1 MASLR
6 LLAPMIGF
14 LSHAAAAAA
23 ATAGSAAAATTAT
36 ACASLSGRTFS
47 NGTANVTLATDM
59 PQGANLS
66 TVGLA
71 ADGPPTN
78 ELPGFCR
85 VALSIQTS
93 PESAATAEVWLP
105 QPDAWNARLLTVGNG
120 GFAGSINY
128 ADVAWGLRKGF
139 ATTSTDTGHDTGHD
153 PSSPGASWML
163 HYPER
168 TIDWAHRALH
178 LSVVAAKQVVAAY
191 YRDDNHTTQ
200 AAAESE
206 SPSHYSYYA
215 GCSTGGRQGL
225 AALQR
230 YPADFD
236 GVLVGSAI
244 PWQTHTSAWQTYA
257 ALLQYPA
264 SRSSFIPAGL
274 WASLVAPAVLEQCDV
289 ALDGVADGIIMDPS
303 RCAFRPEI
311 LLCGKTGGKTNTTV
325 NTDCLTRD
333 QVLNLKRLYRPWLTS
348 DGQLINPGISP
359 GGESGFASLMNSAEP
374 LFGPE
379 FYRNAVYNDSSW
391 DWRTLSAADVAFAD
405 AVNPGGANA
414 YDPDLRPFE
423 ARGGKVLHY
432 HGYADPLIP
441 SLNAA
446 AWYDEV
452 NYFYESV
459 VGRAGDVDR
468 FYRLFMVPGM
478 GHCSGGAGAWA
489 LDGAGQGGFPLSA
502 NDSSHSLLYSLV
514 DWVESAAGAAT
525 NISSAVNDPLK
536 HPRRTTGNAPES
548 IIGTK
553 FVNDT
558 PSLGVSFTR
567 PICRWPQTAVYN
579 GVGNVDD
586 AASWSC
592 PITGIY

>member
-6 LLAPMIGF
+6 LLAPMIGL
-14 LSHAAAAAA
+14 LSHAAA
-23 ATAGSAAAATTAT
+23 TAGAGAGAGAAATTAT
-36 ACASLSGRTFS
+36 TCASLSGRTFS
-47 NGTANVTLATDM
+47 NGTANVTLATGM
-59 PQGANLS
+59 PQGANL
-66 TVGLA
+66 TGDGLA
-71 ADGPPTN
+71 ADGLWTTD
-78 ELPGFCR
+78 LPGFCR

-93 PESAATAEVWLP
+93 PESVATAEIWLP
-105 QPDAWNARLLTVGNG
+105 RRDEWSARLLTVGNG

-128 ADVAWGLRKGF
+128 ADVACGLRKGF
-139 ATTSTDTGHDTGHD
+139 ATTSTDTGHD

-163 HYPER
+163 HHPER

-178 LSVVAAKQVVAAY
+178 LSVEAAKQVVAAY
-191 YRDDNHTTQ
+191 YRDDNHTSQ
-200 AAAESE
+200 PAAESE
-206 SPSHYSYYA
+206 SSSHYSYYA

-225 AALQR
+225 AALLR
-230 YPADFD
+230 YPDDFD

-257 ALLQYPA
+257 ALLQYPV
-264 SRSSFIPAGL
+264 SRSSFIPADL
-274 WASLVAPAVLEQCDV
+274 WASLVAPAVLEQCDA
-289 ALDGVADGIIMDPS
+289 ALDGVADGVIMDPS
-303 RCAFRPEI
+303 RCAFRPEV
-311 LLCGKTGGKTNTTV
+311 LLCGKTGEKRTPPPMRT
-325 NTDCLTRD
+325 
-333 QVLNLKRLYRPWLTS
+333 RLYHPWLSS

-359 GGESGFASLMNSAEP
+359 GGESGLASLMNSAEP

-379 FYRNAVYNDSSW
+379 FYRNAVYNDSAW

-459 VGRAGDVDR
+459 VGRAGDVDQ
-468 FYRLFMVPGM
+468 FYRLSMVPGM

-489 LDGAGQGGFPLSA
+489 LDGPGQGGLPLTA
-502 NDSSHSLLYSLV
+502 NDSSHSLLYSLA

-536 HPRRTTGNAPES
+536 HPRRTTVNAPES
-548 IIGTK
+548 IVGTK

-567 PICRWPQTAVYN
+567 PVCRWPQTAVYD
-579 GVGNVDD
+579 GVGNAND
-586 AASWSC
+586 AASWLC
-592 PITGIY
+592 PTTGIY

>member
-1 MASLR
+1 MAA
-6 LLAPMIGF
+6 LLLIVPVLGF

-23 ATAGSAAAATTAT
+23 TVTVT
-36 ACASLSGRTFS
+36 ACTSLGGQNFS
-47 NGTANVTLATDM
+47 NGTANVTLATFM

-66 TVGLA
+66 TGGLA
-71 ADGPPTN
+71 ADGIQVN
-78 ELPGFCR
+78 NLPGFCR
-85 VALSIQTS
+85 VALNIQTS
-93 PESAATAEVWLP
+93 PDSSATAEVWLP
-105 QPDAWNARLLTVGNG
+105 ERDEWNARLLTVGNG

-128 ADVAWGLRKGF
+128 ADVAWGLGKGF
-139 ATTSTDTGHDTGHD
+139 AATSTDTGHNA
-153 PSSPGASWML
+153 SSPGASWML
-163 HYPER
+163 HHPER

-191 YRDDNHTTQ
+191 YNNDTQ
-200 AAAESE
+200 AES
-206 SPSHYSYYA
+206 SPYSYYA

-264 SRSSFIPAGL
+264 SRSSFIPANL
-274 WASLVAPAVLEQCDV
+274 WASLVAPAVLEQCDA
-289 ALDGVADGIIMDPS
+289 ALDGVADGVVMDPS
-303 RCAFRPEI
+303 RCAFRPEV
-311 LLCGKTGGKTNTTV
+311 LLCGKNVGKANTT

-348 DGQLINPGISP
+348 DGQLVNPGISP
-359 GGESGFASLMNSAEP
+359 GGEAGLASLMNSAEP

-379 FYRNAVYNDSSW
+379 FYRNAVYNDSAW
-391 DWRTLSAADVAFAD
+391 DWRTMSVDDVAFAD

-414 YDPDLRPFE
+414 YNPDLRTFE

-459 VGRAGDVDR
+459 VGRAGDVQK

-489 LDGAGQGGFPLSA
+489 LDGAGQGGFPLTA
-502 NDSSHSLLYSLV
+502 NDSSHSLLYSLI
-514 DWVESAAGAAT
+514 DWVESATGAAT
-525 NISSAVNDPLK
+525 NIGLAVNEPLK
-536 HPRRTTGNAPES
+536 HPRRMIVGAPES

-567 PICRWPQTAVYN
+567 PICRWPQTAVYD
-579 GVGNVDD
+579 GVGDVND
-586 AASWSC
+586 ASSWSC
-592 PITGIY
+592 PTAGIY